1 MEEGTLIKHGNENTN
16 NKMVFGDSFD
26 SGYKSDAL
34 EEKQE
39 DKIELPGGVDINS
52 QNDPVKMCS
61 KCIRNKVNY
70 IYIYIYIATKNTS
83 LQSMWQMCSPN
94 GPSLPLDNKLC
105 RFQEL

>member
-70 IYIYIYIATKNTS
+70 IYIYIYSHQEHIIAKYVADVFSEWTIIA
-83 LQSMWQMCSPN
+83 L
-94 GPSLPLDNKLC
+94 G
-105 RFQEL
+105 